1 MQKQV
6 ESGQAPKEVDKVH
19 SPHVSGDQPH
29 IHFAN
34 HRPALNIDGTW
45 KDGGEILPIIKI
57 K

>member
-6 ESGQAPKEVDKVH
+6 ESGQAPKEVDQVH

-34 HRPALNIDGTW
+34 HLQH
-45 KDGGEILPIIKI
+45 
-57 K
+57 